1 MAAVHFDAQLSPG
14 PDVSHGSPD
23 LGIVDGGHKVT
34 NNLLELLE
42 GLGLDPPAGKFSGEF
57 FDSLLLCVVPP
68 DFVYVFQLVP
78 PGHNLDRIIP

>member
-14 PDVSHGSPD
+14 PDISHGSPD
-23 LGIVDGGHKVT
+23 LDIVDGDKVT

-42 GLGLDPPAGKFSGEF
+42 GLGLDFPITGKFSGEF

-68 DFVYVFQLVP
+68 DFVYVFQLVL
-78 PGHNLDRIIP
+78 PGHNLDRIIR

>member
-23 LGIVDGGHKVT
+23 LGIIDGGHKVT

-42 GLGLDPPAGKFSGEF
+42 GLGLDF
-57 FDSLLLCVVPP
+57 P
-68 DFVYVFQLVP
+68 DLILTDTPQVEVTGGFVGAPCWLRD
-78 PGHNLDRIIP
+78 LRIARDIIIG